1 MKKVLITV
9 KTYPTISKK
18 YDELVCTAGVLENG
32 SWIRIYPMP
41 FRKLDYE
48 NQYKKY
54 QWLEAPFEKNESD
67 VRPESYQVTD
77 IKRIKLLHTVDT
89 NDNWSERR
97 RVLFNNQQVFTN
109 LEKLI
114 SKANKNELSLAIF
127 KPTRIIDFIW
137 EQTDREWSKEKLG
150 LLKAKSMQ
158 MSFFQTPEEIEKE
171 FSVVPKL
178 PYRFSYKFVDDA
190 GTSSTLMIEDW
201 EIGVFY
207 PPFKQQK
214 DLF

>member
-1 MKKVLITV
+1 MKGMKKVLITV

-18 YDELVCTAGVLENG
+18 YDELVCTAGVLEDG

-77 IKRIKLLHTVDT
+77 IKRLKLLDTVNT

-97 RVLFNNQQVFTN
+97 RVVFNNQQV
-109 LEKLI
+109 
-114 SKANKNELSLAIF
+114 
-127 KPTRIIDFIW
+127 
-137 EQTDREWSKEKLG
+137 
-150 LLKAKSMQ
+150 
-158 MSFFQTPEEIEKE
+158 
-171 FSVVPKL
+171 L
-178 PYRFSYKFVDDA
+178 P
-190 GTSSTLMIEDW
+190 I
-201 EIGVFY
+201 
-207 PPFKQQK
+207 
-214 DLF
+214 